1 MGKSIED
8 LFKTKQLVDGKTAA
22 EKYEIRNSKDIIL
35 RSSTGAM
42 DLPFKA
48 AQILRRNLSSRTRET
63 RLEQEVTGLRI
74 ISKLAG
80 PVIYGTD
87 IFKLS
92 TQKTEMV
99 SAMKDSV
106 NPNNSADSGLL
117 GNLFQKGKEK
127 GLELLNKIG
136 VQLPTKLIPTRISL
150 NKDFKAGKEPDTM
163 ATLAKIKQDGAGN
176 LMGKFLAQNAKGTP
190 KQIGN
195 QVLGGG
201 IGLLK
206 GEVKKKLFGAPKQGA
221 QNLAKKG
228 DSEVQYDS
236 SARYSDTVNPIDE
249 DYLKRNDL
257 SSILVE
263 KNTKDATTNSADK
276 PLSAT
281 SGDSKATLNASKN
294 PFASLGD
301 KLKDAK
307 KENEQKLSQ
316 AAKQGQQEVSKGKTI
331 GDTKSGATPTA
342 ADATIKYSETVDEA
356 SDDIKLRN
364 DLSTLLS
371 IKKEKEEQNPD
382 KKEQIDKLKGDKTA
396 LNVDQNPFAKSTDKI
411 KSVDA
416 KSKTGLSSGRKVG
429 QQSISDGT
437 KKIGDD
443 ADTPSG
449 IITYSDTV
457 DEIQTD
463 IKLRN
468 DLSTKLEALINAS
481 NSVSNGNG
489 IQSISRNDVSQN
501 MYSNLKNQRAGN
513 AKPTSLKTRYGIE
526 SKDKLDFLNEK
537 TTYKIT
543 KQNSENGSLK
553 LADGTLLDDY
563 DFVTLKF
570 SSKYTGETA
579 NFRATVTGISETVS
593 PSWDTAK
600 FIGSPFNYYTYS
612 SIERSVS
619 FNFKIYSTTPL
630 QHIAAWQRINFLT
643 GLTYPQGYSGPYA
656 VPPFVV
662 FTLGSL
668 YKNKVA
674 YIESLSYTMDDTAGW
689 EIGSIGVGEDARI
702 DINGDKTIMK
712 NYKCPVV
719 VDVSITLKLVES
731 KGNTSGR
738 NYYGFDRL
746 PRTNKDKS
754 ATNEASPSDLNAQK
768 FDDANTD
775 EGLVIVEPGETM
787 NQNMI
792 NTKKD
797 DNKNAIKVEQPIS
810 KAKGPEFDAFG
821 RITNEGQFARK
832 KSTGPEFDAFGNITN
847 EGQF

>member
-22 EKYEIRNSKDIIL
+22 EKYEVRNSKDIIL

-48 AQILRRNLSSRTRET
+48 AQIARRNLSSRTRET

-99 SAMKDSV
+99 SVMKDSV
-106 NPNNSADSGLL
+106 NSNNSADSGLL
-117 GNLFQKGKEK
+117 GNLFEKGKAK
-127 GLELLNKIG
+127 GLELLSKIG
-136 VQLPTKLIPTRISL
+136 VQLPQKLIPTRISL
-150 NKDFKAGKEPDTM
+150 NSSFKKGKEPDTM
-163 ATLAKIKQDGAGN
+163 ATLAKIKGDGAGN
-176 LMGKFLAQNAKGTP
+176 LMGKFLAQNVKGTP

-195 QVLGGG
+195 QILGGG

-206 GEVKKKLFGAPKQGA
+206 GVVKKKLFGAPKQGA
-221 QNLAKKG
+221 QNIAKKG

-236 SARYSDTVNPIDE
+236 SARYSDTVNPVDE

-257 SSILVE
+257 SSILLAKDTNTPNTE
-263 KNTKDATTNSADK
+263 KPISSTAG
-276 PLSAT
+276 SAT
-281 SGDSKATLNASKN
+281 DTLNASKN

-301 KLKDAK
+301 KLKDVK
-307 KENEQKLSQ
+307 KESQQKLSQ

-331 GDTKSGATPTA
+331 GDTKSGASPTA

-371 IKKEKEEQNPD
+371 TKKEKEEQNPD

-396 LNVDQNPFAKSTDKI
+396 LNVDKNPFAKSTDKI

-416 KSKTGLSSGRKVG
+416 KSKTQLSSGRKVG

-437 KKIGDD
+437 KKIGDA
-443 ADTPSG
+443 ADTADG
-449 IITYSDTV
+449 VITYSDTV
-457 DEIQTD
+457 DEIQDD

-481 NSVSNGNG
+481 NSVSNGTG
-489 IQSISRNDVSQN
+489 IQSISRSGVSQN

-513 AKPTSLKTRYGIE
+513 TKPVSLKTRYGIE

-619 FNFKIYSTTPL
+619 FNFKVYSTTPL

-662 FTLGSL
+662 FTLGNI

-731 KGNTSGR
+731 KGTTSGR

-754 ATNEASPSDLNAQK
+754 ATNEASPSNLNAQK
-768 FDDANTD
+768 FDDANTN
-775 EGLVIVEPGETM
+775 ESMAVVESGETM
-787 NQNMI
+787 NQTTV

-797 DNKNAIKVEQPIS
+797 DNTNAIKVEQP
-810 KAKGPEFDAFG
+810 KFTAKGPEFDAFG
-821 RITNEGQFARK
+821 NITNAGKFPTKK

>member
-22 EKYEIRNSKDIIL
+22 EKYEVRNSKDIIL

-80 PVIYGTD
+80 PIIYGTD

-99 SAMKDSV
+99 SVMKDSV
-106 NPNNSADSGLL
+106 NPNNSADSGVL
-117 GNLFQKGKEK
+117 GNLFEKGKEK
-127 GLELLNKIG
+127 GLELLTKIG
-136 VQLPTKLIPTRISL
+136 VQLPQKLIPTRIFL

-163 ATLAKIKQDGAGN
+163 ATLAKIKGDGAGN

-228 DSEVQYDS
+228 DNEVQYDS

-257 SSILVE
+257 SSILLARDTNTPSTE
-263 KNTKDATTNSADK
+263 KPVSNTAG
-276 PLSAT
+276 SAT
-281 SGDSKATLNASKN
+281 AGINTSRN

-301 KLKDAK
+301 KLKDVK
-307 KENEQKLSQ
+307 RESEQKLSQ
-316 AAKQGQQEVSKGKTI
+316 AAKQGQQELSKGKKV
-331 GDTKSGATPTA
+331 GDTKNGAPTTTT
-342 ADATIKYSETVDEA
+342 DATIKYSDTIDEN
-356 SDDIKLRN
+356 SDDIALRN
-364 DLSTLLS
+364 DLSTILS
-371 IKKEKEEQNPD
+371 AKEKKEAQTPD
-382 KKEQIDKLKGDKTA
+382 RKKQIEAAKGNVGA
-396 LNVDQNPFAKSTDKI
+396 LNVKQNPFAKKEDKV
-411 KSVDA
+411 KLADDE
-416 KSKTGLSSGRKVG
+416 SKGGLQSGRKLG
-429 QQSISDGT
+429 QQSISSG
-437 KKIGDD
+437 KKIGET
-443 ADTPSG
+443 ADTAG
-449 IITYSDTV
+449 GKIVYSNTV
-457 DEIQTD
+457 DETQDD

-468 DLSTKLEALINAS
+468 DLSTKLEALVKAS
-481 NSVSNGNG
+481 NAVSTTGAG
-489 IQSISRNDVSQN
+489 ISGLSRTDVSQN
-501 MYSNLKNQRAGN
+501 MYSTFKNQRIQD
-513 AKPTSLKTRYGIE
+513 AKPVSLKTRYGIE
-526 SKDKLDFLNEK
+526 SADKLDFLNEK

-543 KQNSENGSLK
+543 KENSENGILQ

-563 DFVTLKF
+563 DFITLKF
-570 SSKYTGETA
+570 KSKYTGETA

-593 PSWDTAK
+593 PSWDTSK

-619 FNFKIYSTTPL
+619 FNFKVYSTTPL

-643 GLTYPQGYSGPYA
+643 GLAYPQGYAGPYA

-668 YKNKVA
+668 YKNKDA

-689 EIGSIGVGEDARI
+689 EIGSIGVGEDAI
-702 DINGDKTIMK
+702 IEINGDKTIMK

-731 KGNTSGR
+731 KGNTSGK

-746 PRTNKDKS
+746 PRTTKDKS

-775 EGLVIVEPGETM
+775 ESLVAEESSENQLTEMPVKET
-787 NQNMI
+787 N
-792 NTKKD
+792 
-797 DNKNAIKVEQPIS
+797 NKQANKQKENNKSAIKVKQP
-810 KAKGPEFDAFG
+810 K
-821 RITNEGQFARK
+821 NLLK
-832 KSTGPEFDAFGNITN
+832 K
-847 EGQF
+847 